1 MFRRI
6 TSGAEEFASA
16 GRSALGPQGP
26 PAGGRRSGWLGRGA
40 AVPAFQLRHPP
51 AMPNAETIGHVSF
64 AAFVPKFLLAHKTAL
79 WPRRNASDRT
89 NSYGTNGARRRRP
102 SADARPARGAALRL
116 RRSRS
121 PRWVSGEETPLQKES
136 GRGARVAPPAALRS
150 GVVSGW
156 AQIWRCHC
164 SFFGVAWIF
173 HMLIFFI
180 FTISINKSDTSW

>member
-79 WPRRNASDRT
+79 
-89 NSYGTNGARRRRP
+89 
-102 SADARPARGAALRL
+102 
-116 RRSRS
+116 
-121 PRWVSGEETPLQKES
+121 
-136 GRGARVAPPAALRS
+136 
-150 GVVSGW
+150 
-156 AQIWRCHC
+156 
-164 SFFGVAWIF
+164 
-173 HMLIFFI
+173 
-180 FTISINKSDTSW
+180 